1 MNQRSKDSG
10 LVPDGEWYKYKV
22 SKSMASFANEHFELY
37 LLGMELQ
44 SNILKENPLPYNAH
58 QVKKLDDFTISILKD
73 RCEYASNELINQ
85 DKVFEKMQVKI
96 RDILEPLCQLWDI
109 FEEAANSNE
118 QSVNTPL
125 DDMQKPIEQTVLMVS
140 QSSNT
145 VTYHRRYNLLNNL
158 MGSSNQAKEAFR
170 EKKDLLQKHDRNFP
184 GNKFTNNI
192 VEVTKRTKT
201 TIEVFSTGKLKFR
214 SLPSS
219 VKWIHLRHFHLIP
232 S

>member
-1 MNQRSKDSG
+1 M
-10 LVPDGEWYKYKV
+10 
-22 SKSMASFANEHFELY
+22 
-37 LLGMELQ
+37 
-44 SNILKENPLPYNAH
+44 
-58 QVKKLDDFTISILKD
+58 
-73 RCEYASNELINQ
+73 
-85 DKVFEKMQVKI
+85 
-96 RDILEPLCQLWDI
+96 EPLCQLWDI

-170 EKKDLLQKHDRNFP
+170 EKKDLLQKHDRNLP